1 MLGKLPCQAS
11 PGAQSSLVP
20 PNLATHEVLKPRA
33 GKEEGARDRVNVEPA
48 GPAPPGM
55 LGLVG
60 SSAACCLQ
68 AGA

>member
-48 GPAPPGM
+48 GPSPG
-55 LGLVG
+55 GAGVG
-60 SSAACCLQ
+60 REQCSLLFQ